1 MSSASPDPVVLERPY
16 SEVSKPFRLVS
27 DFRPAGDQPQAIAGL
42 TAGLER
48 QERDQ
53 VLLGVTGS
61 GKTFTIAHVIQ
72 NLQRPALVLAPNK
85 TLAAQLYGEMKSFF
99 PDNAVEYFVSYYDYY
114 QPEAYVARTDTFIEK
129 ESSINEQINRMRHSA
144 TRALFERRD
153 VIIVAS
159 VSCIYGIG
167 APETYSTMTLSLA
180 AGQRQD
186 RAELLRRLVELQYRR
201 NDTNFL
207 RGAFRARGDSIEIF
221 PAHLDD
227 RAWRLSLFGDEIESI
242 VEFDPLTG
250 EKMAALGA
258 IKVYANS
265 HYVTPKPTL
274 KQAVDLIHI
283 DLKAR
288 LDELHRAG
296 RLLEAQRLEQRT
308 TFDLEMI
315 EATGA
320 CAGIENYSRYL
331 TGRKTGEPPP
341 TLFEYLPEDALLIV
355 DESHVT
361 VPQLGG
367 MYRGD
372 FQRKSTL
379 SEHGFRLPSCMD
391 NRPLKFEEWD
401 AMRPESVFVSAT
413 PGPWEL
419 QRTGGVFVEQVIR
432 PTGLIDPVCIV
443 RPIETQV
450 DDIIAECR
458 EAAAAGQRVL
468 VTTLTKRM
476 AEDLTDY
483 MHEAGIRVRYLHS
496 DVETLERIEI
506 IRDLRLGAFD
516 VLIGINL
523 LREGLDIPE
532 CALVAILDADK
543 EGFLRSQTS
552 LVQTI
557 GRAARN
563 LDGRVLL
570 YADVMTRS
578 LNAAIAETNR
588 RREKQ
593 QAYNAANGIT
603 PESVR
608 KSIGDIMHSVYE
620 RDHLTIEVDA
630 GPAGHLIGHNLKAH
644 LDEMEKRMRAAAADL
659 EFEEAARLRDEI
671 RRLEAFD
678 LGLATAGRPQARSVA
693 GQPGSRARDDAKR
706 RAAGRKKRG

>member
-1 MSSASPDPVVLERPY
+1 MRQTSEPVVTERPFAAG
-16 SEVSKPFRLVS
+16 VPFRLVS
-27 DFRPAGDQPQAIAGL
+27 DYRPAGDQPQAIEEL
-42 TAGLER
+42 TAGLR
-48 QERDQ
+48 RAERDQ

-61 GKTFTIAHVIQ
+61 GKTFTIAHVIEDV
-72 NLQRPALVLAPNK
+72 QRPTLILAPNK
-85 TLAAQLYGEMKSFF
+85 TLAAQLYGEMKGFF

-114 QPEAYVARTDTFIEK
+114 QPEAYVPRSDTYIEK
-129 ESSINEQINRMRHSA
+129 ESSINEQIDRMRHSA

-153 VIIVAS
+153 VVIVAS

-167 APETYSTMTLSLA
+167 APETYSAMTVTLR
-180 AGQRQD
+180 AGQQLARTD
-186 RAELLRRLVELQYRR
+186 LLHRLVEMQYRR
-201 NDTNFL
+201 NDTNFV
-207 RGAFRARGDSIEIF
+207 RGAFRVRGDRVEIF
-221 PAHLDD
+221 PAHLED
-227 RAWRLSLFGDEIESI
+227 RAWGLSLFGDEIEAI
-242 VEFDPLTG
+242 HEFDPLTG
-250 EKMAALGA
+250 EQTASLGE

-274 KQAVDLIHI
+274 QQAVKLIKV

-288 LDELHRAG
+288 LDELAKVN

-331 TGRKTGEPPP
+331 TGRKPGEPPP
-341 TLFEYLPEDALLIV
+341 TLFEYLPGDSLLIV

-372 FQRKSTL
+372 YQRKSTL
-379 SEHGFRLPSCMD
+379 AEYGFRLPSCTD
-391 NRPLKFEEWD
+391 NRPLKFEEWER
-401 AMRPESVFVSAT
+401 MRPETVFVSAT

-419 QRTGGVFVEQVIR
+419 ERTGGAFVEQVIR
-432 PTGLIDPVCIV
+432 PTGLIDPVCLV

-450 DDIIAECR
+450 DDVIAECR
-458 EAAAAGQRVL
+458 EAALKGQRVL
-468 VTTLTKRM
+468 ITTLTKRM
-476 AEDLTDY
+476 AEDLSGY
-483 MHEAGIRVRYLHS
+483 MHEAGLRVRYVHS

-578 LNAAIAETNR
+578 LTAAIAETNR

-593 QAYNAANGIT
+593 QVYNAANGIT

-608 KSIGDIMHSVYE
+608 KGIADILGSVYE
-620 RDHLTIEVDA
+620 RDHMTVAIDA
-630 GPAGHLIGHNLKAH
+630 GLDGHLVGHNLKAH
-644 LDEMEKRMRAAAADL
+644 LAGLEKRMKAAAGDL

-671 RRLEAFD
+671 RRLEALD
-678 LGLATAGRPQARSVA
+678 LGLDPEGRPRPRSVA
-693 GQPGSRARDDAKR
+693 GAPGSDARRDAKR
-706 RAAGRKKRG
+706 RATARKRRGA